1 MFFHILDTAIVNAH
15 ILYNACTD
23 NKLTQLEFRRALAEG
38 LLNGYE
44 TAKARRR
51 VQDDHLPLRLKERPF
66 LEPTPDGSRP
76 DCHVCSNRASGHR
89 HQTRYQC
96 KICKT
101 PLCIYPCFEKYHT
114 LINYS
119 HYFLYL
125 SLILPSYYIYHYI
138 QVSPQLSHDQLIQ
151 SYLTLSCINVCTCT

>member
-23 NKLTQLEFRRALAEG
+23 NKLTQVEFRRALAEG

-76 DCHVCSNRASGHR
+76 DCHVCSDSERQHVRSIVRAV
-89 HQTRYQC
+89 T
-96 KICKT
+96 
-101 PLCIYPCFEKYHT
+101 T
-114 LINYS
+114 LMQIKS
-119 HYFLYL
+119 ELDQIAEGLEVCGTL
-125 SLILPSYYIYHYI
+125 SLISAFCLYKK
-138 QVSPQLSHDQLIQ
+138 
-151 SYLTLSCINVCTCT
+151 